1 MAQIVALAHRL
12 TESAPLAQVTLTS
25 SQTKLVL
32 HLARLVSTVHQT
44 THARLVAQV
53 VKLAHHR
60 TESAL
65 NARLTKTSSQTKLV
79 LHLARVLSTAHPT
92 THANL
97 VAQVVKPVM
106 VMRLEPAPN
115 VRLA

>member
-12 TESAPLAQVTLTS
+12 TESAPLARVTLTS
-25 SQTKLVL
+25 LQTKLVL
-32 HLARLVSTVHQT
+32 HLARLVRTAHPT

-79 LHLARVLSTAHPT
+79 LHLARLLSTALQT
-92 THANL
+92 THAKIVL
-97 VAQVVKPVM
+97 QAAKPAM
-106 VMRLEPAPN
+106 EMRLEPAPY
-115 VRLA
+115 VSLP

>member
-1 MAQIVALAHRL
+1 M
-12 TESAPLAQVTLTS
+12 
-25 SQTKLVL
+25 L

-79 LHLARVLSTAHPT
+79 LHLARLLSTALQT
-92 THANL
+92 THAKIVPL
-97 VAQVVKPVM
+97 AVKPVM
-106 VMRLEPAPN
+106 EMRLELAPN
-115 VRLA
+115 VRLP